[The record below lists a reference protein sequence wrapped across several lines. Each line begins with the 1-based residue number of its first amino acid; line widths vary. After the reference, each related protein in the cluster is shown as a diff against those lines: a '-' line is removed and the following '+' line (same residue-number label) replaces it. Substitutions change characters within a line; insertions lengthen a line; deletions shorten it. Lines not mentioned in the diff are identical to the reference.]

1 MKVIGSWHT
10 GFTVEDLDRSLAF
23 YRDLLGFEVIW
34 QRVSSAEYLGKLVG
48 YPGVEM
54 HQALLA
60 MPGTAHTF
68 ELNDYRGIE
77 RSPVVNPANGNPGTA
92 HLCVLV
98 DDIQAFYERFIE
110 AGVEVISE
118 PVGPTEGPNVGNLVM
133 YVVDPDGVRVE
144 LLQGV
149 PAAHFDAGRTG

>member
-1 MKVIGSWHT
+1 M
-10 GFTVEDLDRSLAF
+10 
-23 YRDLLGFEVIW
+23 IW

-77 RSPVVNPANGNPGTA
+77 RSPVANPANGNPGTA

-98 DDIQAFYERFIE
+98 DDIEPNCDAAIAFGFQAVRFHGE
-110 AGVEVISE
+110 CADVISR
-118 PVGPTEGPNVGNLVM
+118 
-133 YVVDPDGVRVE
+133 VRD
-144 LLQGV
+144 LL
-149 PAAHFDAGRTG
+149 